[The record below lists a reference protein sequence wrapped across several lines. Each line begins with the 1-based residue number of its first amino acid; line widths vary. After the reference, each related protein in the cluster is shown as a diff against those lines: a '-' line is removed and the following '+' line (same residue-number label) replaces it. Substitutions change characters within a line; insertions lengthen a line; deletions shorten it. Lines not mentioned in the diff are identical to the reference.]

1 MAIASHVQQA
11 AALPPC
17 DINKRYV
24 RICERRDGFVMFEFS
39 IGWEELVVELMLP
52 PQAFDAFC
60 AANRVVMLQPRR
72 QTP

>member
-1 MAIASHVQQA
+1 MAIAPRAEQA

-24 RICERRDGFVMFEFS
+24 RICEQRDGFVMFEFS
-39 IGWEELVVELMLP
+39 IGWEELMVELMLP

-60 AANRVVMLQPRR
+60 AANRVVMLRQRR